1 LVQPDASH
9 PQGTGLFGAGPN
21 SGSTIYESLKQSS
34 TGRTTLDNIFHQNT
48 STSNFITWMF
58 DRTNDPLEQHMT
70 STFTIGEVISGQ
82 DSITSQP
89 QLSVPSAN
97 LPQNNHWVV
106 SVDQNGIIGPDGNPV
121 NATTVVQGTKNKN
134 QLTAMM
140 DTGYTFPQVP
150 K

>member
-1 LVQPDASH
+1 
-9 PQGTGLFGAGPN
+9 
-21 SGSTIYESLKQSS
+21 
-34 TGRTTLDNIFHQNT
+34 
-48 STSNFITWMF
+48 
-58 DRTNDPLEQHMT
+58 MT